1 MVITYGNLNELFET
15 NCIGLDHTF
24 KMNGEKFTTFLV
36 SIEGKVNE
44 RAWNESGKSYP
55 KRLEGLELV
64 AKGWLNGRSEI
75 TPENIVSIK
84 RVIRNRYAGYYSYI
98 NESENLL
105 QVGRYPIRID

>member
-1 MVITYGNLNELFET
+1 
-15 NCIGLDHTF
+15 
-24 KMNGEKFTTFLV
+24 MNGEKFTTFINEL
-36 SIEGKVNE
+36 EGNINE
-44 RAWNESGKSYP
+44 KAWKESGKSYP

-84 RVIRNRYAGYYSYI
+84 RVIRNRYEGYYSYR

-105 QVGRYPIRID
+105 NVGRYPIRID